1 VSGLWIWRGGSGRGR
16 AVSVG
21 ALAPESVERLR
32 RRGLALAGLT
42 IAWNVVEGIVAVA
55 AGVAAGSIALIG
67 FGFDST
73 WKCSPPGDDDHGL
86 ARPREGGETP

>member
-1 VSGLWIWRGGSGRGR
+1 M
-16 AVSVG
+16 SVG

-73 WKCSPPGDDDHGL
+73 WKCSPPGDDDRGL